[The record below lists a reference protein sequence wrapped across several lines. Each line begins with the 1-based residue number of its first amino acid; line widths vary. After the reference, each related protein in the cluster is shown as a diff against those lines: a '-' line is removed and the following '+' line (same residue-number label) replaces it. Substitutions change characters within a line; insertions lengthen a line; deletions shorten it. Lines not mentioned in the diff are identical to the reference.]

1 LAFVFDAWEK
11 VEKEKRRQMEKRQ
24 TTFIAEEKLFE
35 LGLG

>member
-1 LAFVFDAWEK
+1 LASVFDTWEK

-24 TTFIAEEKLFE
+24 TTFIAGEKLFE